1 MEELISNISQAFAL
15 LDKVEKLNDIIHDQ
29 QSNVDSR
36 LSDLYHYIENN
47 NLNAAECCRIIKE
60 IKKVREERRDIN
72 NAWEILRIFN
82 ANTGKLQNSGNR
94 SILFAEIKR
103 EQKRLN
109 NSTYKNRVYK
119 EEEIK
124 DILKGSYK
132 DLKNVTYESLG
143 GEDNDSKG
151 IS

>member
-1 MEELISNISQAFAL
+1 MEELINNIQEAFAL

-72 NAWEILRIFN
+72 TAWEILRIFN
-82 ANTGKLQNSGNR
+82 AIT
-94 SILFAEIKR
+94 
-103 EQKRLN
+103 
-109 NSTYKNRVYK
+109 
-119 EEEIK
+119 
-124 DILKGSYK
+124 
-132 DLKNVTYESLG
+132 
-143 GEDNDSKG
+143 
-151 IS
+151 

>member
-1 MEELISNISQAFAL
+1 MQELIDNIKTAFDYLTKVEELN
-15 LDKVEKLNDIIHDQ
+15 NTIHDM
-29 QSNVDSR
+29 QSNVDSK

-47 NLNAAECCRIIKE
+47 NLNAAECCRVVKE

-82 ANTGKLQNSGNR
+82 NNPGKLQNEGSR
-94 SILFAEIKR
+94 KILFAELKR
-103 EQKRLN
+103 EEKRLN
-109 NSTYKNRVYK
+109 NSIYKNRVYK

-143 GEDNDSKG
+143 DNND
-151 IS
+151 